1 LKSEQNIRKDV
12 KTNSKKSN
20 IVINVYPAKNG
31 DCFLVNFETKNNKQ
45 IHVLIDCGFVDTFNT
60 YLKDDLLKISGK
72 GGCLAKLI
80 LTHIDADHI
89 QGAIRFLK
97 DNNSE
102 GFIKI
107 QEIWHNTFR
116 HLFEKGKDEIDKK
129 QKLILQRIIKR
140 GYPKKEHKQGEQAI
154 SAEQGTT
161 VGALILE
168 GNYSWNSDF
177 ESKAVCIENK
187 KRILIGQ
194 DSSIYLLSPNKD
206 KLNKLKELWEKEL
219 KKYGVN
225 YSSDS
230 SKLYD
235 DAFEM
240 LLAWEK
246 EKVSKVPKQISSVR
260 GSLTE
265 LIKKP
270 FDEDK
275 TSTNGSSIAF
285 ILTIQNKRLLF
296 LADSHPSLIVKSL
309 QEFQKEKK
317 VYFDLIKISHHGS
330 FNNINQEL
338 LDKIDSDKYLIS
350 TDGSRHNHPNK
361 ETIAHIIYRKTD
373 FRRKLYFNYV
383 TTNSEYFNRTDWMEK
398 YNYSILYLN
407 QAPFTLEL

>member
-1 LKSEQNIRKDV
+1 MIR
-12 KTNSKKSN
+12 
-20 IVINVYPAKNG
+20 INVYPAKNG
-31 DCFLVNFETKNNKQ
+31 DCFLISFETTNNKLK
-45 IHVLIDCGFVDTFNT
+45 HLLIDCGFVDTFNN
-60 YLKDDLLKISGK
+60 YLKDDLLKISNA
-72 GGCLAKLI
+72 GGYLEKLI

-89 QGAIRFLK
+89 QGAIKLFK

-102 GFIKI
+102 NFIKI

-116 HLFEKGKDEIDKK
+116 HLFEKKENEIDKK
-129 QKLILQRIIKR
+129 QKLVLQRIIRR
-140 GYPKKEHKQGEQAI
+140 GYPKNENKEGEQVI

-177 ESKAVCIENK
+177 EGKAVCIENK
-187 KRILIGQ
+187 KEILIGQ
-194 DSSIYLLSPNKD
+194 DSSIYLLSPDND
-206 KLNKLKELWEKEL
+206 KLNKLKELWKNEL
-219 KKYGVN
+219 KRYGVN

-260 GSLTE
+260 DSLTE
-265 LIKKP
+265 FIKRP

-275 TSTNGSSIAF
+275 TATNGSSIAF

-296 LADSHPSLIVKSL
+296 LADSHPNLIVKSL
-309 QEFQKEKK
+309 QEFQKGKK
-317 VYFDLIKISHHGS
+317 IYFDLIKISHHGS

-350 TDGSRHNHPNK
+350 TNG
-361 ETIAHIIYRKTD
+361 
-373 FRRKLYFNYV
+373 
-383 TTNSEYFNRTDWMEK
+383 
-398 YNYSILYLN
+398 
-407 QAPFTLEL
+407 